1 MCRRPARVLRGQ
13 TDSLWN
19 HHKSEQCT
27 AGSPAFSLCRGLSCH
42 PPYRSVYC
50 NVKYHCTLEDI
61 VWRFCQGS
69 LEYFVLI
76 ARAAAGRKWLPC
88 EFLTACFFFP
98 WCGKITWFKMHRD
111 KWTGFSFTR
120 ALSGFY
126 CTHLKGSHTGEC
138 EDRMNCTSVIVWR
151 SAYVEACISESNAK
165 NITMIKK
172 YLLITQ
178 GTLTIFGLLSKNLHA
193 HIL

>member
-1 MCRRPARVLRGQ
+1 MSLFKGRRVQIFLSIWVAVNCSITAHVVYLLTHLLYMQVHTHTHRPTVSLARCLRHEVNSVILTHMCRRPARVLRGQ

-88 EFLTACFFFP
+88 EFLTACFFF
-98 WCGKITWFKMHRD
+98 
-111 KWTGFSFTR
+111 S
-120 ALSGFY
+120 L
-126 CTHLKGSHTGEC
+126 
-138 EDRMNCTSVIVWR
+138 VW
-151 SAYVEACISESNAK
+151 K
-165 NITMIKK
+165 NN
-172 YLLITQ
+172 LI
-178 GTLTIFGLLSKNLHA
+178 
-193 HIL
+193 